1 MYVHLYVESLHPNV
15 SGLRILF
22 GNFDSTCLDA
32 YTSILIGASIVAGA
46 HLGDDLS
53 FHVVGFELG
62 LLQSFL
68 SRPSYVA
75 PSWVVY
81 HNPSSKNHNRPR
93 EEPFGRVPTLAG
105 EHVG

>member
-1 MYVHLYVESLHPNV
+1 MYRYVYIHTHTHTYIYIYSCICPSLRMYGHLYVESLHPNV

-53 FHVVGFELG
+53 FHVVGL
-62 LLQSFL
+62 
-68 SRPSYVA
+68 
-75 PSWVVY
+75 
-81 HNPSSKNHNRPR
+81 
-93 EEPFGRVPTLAG
+93 
-105 EHVG
+105 